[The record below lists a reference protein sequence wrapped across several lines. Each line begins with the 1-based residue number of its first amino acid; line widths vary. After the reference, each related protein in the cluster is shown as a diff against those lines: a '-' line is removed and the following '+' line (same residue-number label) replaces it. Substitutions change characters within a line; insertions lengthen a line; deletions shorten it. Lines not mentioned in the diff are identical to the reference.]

1 MKRLGRVFTAV
12 ALAFLLFFPVLCLAP
27 PAPDIPHP
35 GAKTA
40 PVLMSAASA
49 APGDA
54 GAGGSLSSGSGSSND
69 SQSDQES
76 EGGGDGGG
84 PLAAISELISTIKQF
99 VDTVGKILRGEI
111 FDIFVEWWGKQL
123 QKTLDPLIGA
133 FGAVFL
139 YTPYLH
145 SHPWVHSWWSWT
157 FWMSFGLLFAA
168 TVWAGIKVFTAS
180 ADPGKDM
187 WKPLKVVGV
196 ALVSALV
203 SLWAVDFLILLVNK
217 MGAAVLTDA
226 VRQVASLGGKQ
237 IALNGQD
244 DGALVMGLL
253 FSSDAALK
261 NPPALYQMLLS
272 QGLFLLTIIMIEILV
287 LALFAMARFFVLCVL
302 AVAAP
307 LYFVGA
313 SLTSRMETL
322 VGWWALVA
330 RTVFFQLVYAVAW
343 NFCVSVRL
351 AEEGKATSSGPLAS
365 PSAAFFGAKA
375 TFIEMVI
382 LLALIYVTW
391 KFWARP
397 TWAALKEPATLGG
410 ARVILSAAALASGA
424 SRTLGLVS
432 KTLGSPDIGAAGIKL
447 GEYAGRLRRRGE
459 DLLRRSGAGE
469 KTRGGRREPGIFGK
483 VIDRVAP
490 VPERIRSVEVAR
502 VEGKPFEEGGVM
514 WSAVRVPAGEAQNA
528 LKALKRAGI
537 PDAAV
542 RVDPNAAD
550 VVLVAHGYASRAVQV
565 LKAAFK
571 KRVPYWTDG
580 NYFVVLQDGIPVHVP
595 APPENGVNMGRWRQ

>member
-1 MKRLGRVFTAV
+1 M
-12 ALAFLLFFPVLCLAP
+12 
-27 PAPDIPHP
+27 
-35 GAKTA
+35 
-40 PVLMSAASA
+40 
-49 APGDA
+49 
-54 GAGGSLSSGSGSSND
+54 
-69 SQSDQES
+69 
-76 EGGGDGGG
+76 
-84 PLAAISELISTIKQF
+84 
-99 VDTVGKILRGEI
+99 
-111 FDIFVEWWGKQL
+111 
-123 QKTLDPLIGA
+123 
-133 FGAVFL
+133 FL

-157 FWMSFGLLFAA
+157 FWISFGLLFAA

-217 MGAAVLTDA
+217 MGAAILTDA
-226 VRQVASLGGKQ
+226 VKQVASLGGKQ

-244 DGALVMGLL
+244 DGALAMGLL

-261 NPPALYQMLLS
+261 NPPALYQMLVP

-343 NFCVSVRL
+343 NFCVSVRF
-351 AEEGKATSSGPLAS
+351 AEEGKAASSGPLAS

-397 TWAALKEPATLGG
+397 TWTALKEPATLGG
-410 ARVILSAAALASGA
+410 ARVILSAAALASDA
-424 SRTLGLVS
+424 SRVLGLVS
-432 KTLGSPDIGAAGIKL
+432 KTMHDPGIGAAGIKL

-459 DLLRRSGAGE
+459 DLLRQSGAGE
-469 KTRGGRREPGIFGK
+469 KTRNRRFEPGFFGK

-502 VEGKPFEEGGVM
+502 VEGKPFEENGVT
-514 WSAVRVPAGEAQNA
+514 WSAVRIPEGETQNA
-528 LKALKRAGI
+528 LKALKGAGI

-542 RVDPNAAD
+542 RVDLNATD
-550 VVLVAHGYASRAVQV
+550 VILVAHGYASRAVQV

-571 KRVPYWTDG
+571 KRIPYWTDG

-595 APPENGVNMGRWRQ
+595 APPDNGINMGRWRQ